1 MDNAQLTMDPIMV
14 VLTGLLLSA
23 AVILSY
29 FRRKPAAL
37 CAYIGMWTCR
47 IGLSAVWDIS
57 DMVLWGFVALIAT
70 ILAYSDRRDSED
82 CDSARPF
89 VVTGALTGA
98 IVGLI
103 VNTMAGLILGAAVG
117 AVFGMLAYSRINTRA
132 RQHCPF
138 PTRPFW
144 TTLLRSGVAAVVTMT
159 IVGMALARLLTLT
172 TLRPL

>member
-1 MDNAQLTMDPIMV
+1 
-14 VLTGLLLSA
+14 
-23 AVILSY
+23 
-29 FRRKPAAL
+29 
-37 CAYIGMWTCR
+37 
-47 IGLSAVWDIS
+47 
-57 DMVLWGFVALIAT
+57 MVLWGLVALIAT

-89 VVTGALTGA
+89 VVTGTLTGA

-103 VNTMAGLILGAAVG
+103 VNTMAGLILGAAGG
-117 AVFGMLAYSRINTRA
+117 AVFGMLAFSRINAHA
-132 RQHCPF
+132 RQRCTF

-144 TTLLRSGVAAVVTMT
+144 ITLLRTGAAAIVTMT

>member
-1 MDNAQLTMDPIMV
+1 MDPIMV
-14 VLTGLLLSA
+14 VLTGLLLSV
-23 AVILSY
+23 AVILAY

-47 IGLSAVWDIS
+47 IGLSAVWSIG
-57 DMVLWGFVALIAT
+57 DMVLWGLVALIAT

-89 VVTGALTGA
+89 VVTGTLTGA

-103 VNTMAGLILGAAVG
+103 VNTMAGLILSAAGG
-117 AVFGMLAYSRINTRA
+117 AVFGMLAFSRINAHA
-132 RQHCPF
+132 RQRCTF

-144 TTLLRSGVAAVVTMT
+144 ITLLRTGAAAIVTMT

>member
-23 AVILSY
+23 AVILAY

-37 CAYIGMWTCR
+37 CAYAGMWTCR
-47 IGLSAVWDIS
+47 AGLSAVWDIS
-57 DMVLWGFVALIAT
+57 EMILWGFVALIAV

-82 CDSARPF
+82 CDGARPF
-89 VVTGALTGA
+89 VVTGTLTGA

-117 AVFGMLAYSRINTRA
+117 ALFGMLAYSRINVHA

-138 PTRPFW
+138 PSRPFW
-144 TTLLRSGVAAVVTMT
+144 DVLLRTGAAAVVTMT

-172 TLRPL
+172 TL